1 MFGSHDQLRKP
12 MGNFEIFVFTV
23 QNTSQTWVCLQT
35 HSKASLLTPGY
46 GKGKY
51 SIYLQGAKQGQH
63 EVDAHKIWT
72 WW

>member
-63 EVDAHKIWT
+63 EVDARKIWT